1 MNGVADC
8 LFCRI
13 AGGKIPSKK
22 VFEDGDVLAFHDI
35 NPAAPVHFL
44 IIPKSHVDSLL
55 TSGSEHDAVLS
66 KMVSLAAR
74 LATEQGCDNGFRL
87 VINNGP
93 DGGQE
98 VNHLHIHILGGPR
111 PWKRL

>member
-1 MNGVADC
+1 MTASC

-13 AGGKIPSKK
+13 ARGEVPSRKAY
-22 VFEDGDVLAFHDI
+22 EDDEVIAFHDI
-35 NPAAPVHFL
+35 NPAAPVHL
-44 IIPKSHVDSLL
+44 LLVPKMHVDSLI
-55 TSGSEHDAVLS
+55 TTGTEHEALLG
-66 KMVSLAAR
+66 KLIALAPR
-74 LATEQGCDNGFRL
+74 LAKEQGCVNGFRV

-98 VNHLHIHILGGPR
+98 VYHLHVHVLGGPR

>member
-1 MNGVADC
+1 MTSAC

-13 AGGKIPSKK
+13 ARGELPCRKIY
-22 VFEDGDVLAFHDI
+22 EDDEILAFHDI
-35 NPAAPVHFL
+35 HPAAPVHL
-44 IIPKSHVDSLL
+44 LVIPKQHLDSLVDAGPEHQALLGKL
-55 TSGSEHDAVLS
+55 TA
-66 KMVSLAAR
+66 LAPR
-74 LATEQGCDNGFRL
+74 LAKESGCNNGFRV

-98 VNHLHIHILGGPR
+98 VNHLHMHILGGPR

>member
-1 MNGVADC
+1 MTASC

-13 AGGKIPSKK
+13 ASGEIPSRKAY
-22 VFEDGDVLAFHDI
+22 EDDEVIAFHDI
-35 NPAAPVHFL
+35 NPAAPVHL
-44 IIPKSHVDSLL
+44 LLVPKMHVDSLI
-55 TSGSEHDAVLS
+55 TTGPEHEALLG
-66 KMVSLAAR
+66 KLITLAPR
-74 LATEQGCDNGFRL
+74 LAKEQGCVNGFRV

-98 VNHLHIHILGGPR
+98 VYHLHIHILGGPR

>member
-1 MNGVADC
+1 MTAGC

-13 AGGKIPSKK
+13 ARGEVPSRKAY
-22 VFEDGDVLAFHDI
+22 EDDEVIAFHDI
-35 NPAAPVHFL
+35 NPAAPVHL
-44 IIPKSHVDSLL
+44 LLVPKVHVDSLI
-55 TSGSEHDAVLS
+55 TTGPEHEALLG
-66 KMVSLAAR
+66 KLIALAPR
-74 LATEQGCDNGFRL
+74 LAKEQGCVNGFRV

-98 VNHLHIHILGGPR
+98 VYHLHIHILGGPR

>member
-1 MNGVADC
+1 MSTDC

-13 AGGKIPSKK
+13 ARGELPSRKLY
-22 VFEDGDVLAFHDI
+22 EDDEMLAFHDI
-35 NPAAPVHFL
+35 HPAAPVHFM
-44 IIPKSHVDSLL
+44 IVPKTHVDSLIEAGPGHTAL
-55 TSGSEHDAVLS
+55 LG
-66 KMVSLAAR
+66 KMVALAPR
-74 LATEQGCDNGFRL
+74 LAKEQGCINGFRV

-98 VNHLHIHILGGPR
+98 VNHLHMHILGGPR

>member
-1 MNGVADC
+1 MSTDC

-13 AGGKIPSKK
+13 ARGEIPSRKLY
-22 VFEDGDVLAFHDI
+22 EDDEILAFHDI
-35 NPAAPVHFL
+35 HPAAPVHFM
-44 IIPKSHVDSLL
+44 IVPKTHVDSLIEAGPGHTAL
-55 TSGSEHDAVLS
+55 LG
-66 KMVSLAAR
+66 KMVALAPR
-74 LATEQGCDNGFRL
+74 LAKEQGCTNGFRV

>member
-1 MNGVADC
+1 MTSSC

-13 AGGKIPSKK
+13 ARGELPSRKAY
-22 VFEDGDVLAFHDI
+22 EDDEILAFHDI
-35 NPAAPVHFL
+35 HPAAPVHL
-44 IIPKSHVDSLL
+44 LVIPKVHIDSLITAGPGHEAL
-55 TSGSEHDAVLS
+55 FGKLID
-66 KMVSLAAR
+66 LAPR
-74 LATEQGCDNGFRL
+74 LAKEQGCDNGFRV

-98 VNHLHIHILGGPR
+98 VNHLHMHILGGPR

>member
-1 MNGVADC
+1 MNVVAGC

-13 AGGKIPSKK
+13 AGGEIPSKK
-22 VFEDGDVLAFHDI
+22 VYEDDEIIAFHDI
-35 NPAAPVHFL
+35 HPAAPVHFL

-55 TSGSEHDAVLS
+55 TSSSEDEAVLG
-66 KMVSLAAR
+66 KMIALAPR
-74 LATEQGCDNGFRL
+74 LAKEQGCGNGFRL

>member
-1 MNGVADC
+1 MTASC

-13 AGGKIPSKK
+13 ARGEIPSRKAY
-22 VFEDGDVLAFHDI
+22 EDDEVIAFHDI
-35 NPAAPVHFL
+35 NPAAPVHL
-44 IIPKSHVDSLL
+44 LLVPKVHVDSLI
-55 TSGSEHDAVLS
+55 TTGPEHEALLG
-66 KMVSLAAR
+66 KLIALAPR
-74 LATEQGCDNGFRL
+74 LAKEQGCVNGFRV

-98 VNHLHIHILGGPR
+98 VYHLHIHILGGPR

>member
-1 MNGVADC
+1 MTSEC

-13 AGGKIPSKK
+13 ARGELPSRKAY
-22 VFEDGDVLAFHDI
+22 EDDEFLAFHDI
-35 NPAAPVHFL
+35 HPAAPVHL
-44 IIPKSHVDSLL
+44 LVIPKQHLDSLDDVRPEHEALLGKL
-55 TSGSEHDAVLS
+55 TL
-66 KMVSLAAR
+66 LAPR
-74 LATEQGCDNGFRL
+74 LAKEQGCDNGFRV

-98 VNHLHIHILGGPR
+98 VYHLHMHILGGPR

>member
-1 MNGVADC
+1 MSTDC

-13 AGGKIPSKK
+13 ARGELPSRKLY
-22 VFEDGDVLAFHDI
+22 EDDEVVAFHDI
-35 NPAAPVHFL
+35 HPAAPVHFM
-44 IIPKSHVDSLL
+44 IVPKTHVDSLIEAGPGHAAL
-55 TSGSEHDAVLS
+55 LG
-66 KMVSLAAR
+66 KMVALAPR
-74 LATEQGCDNGFRL
+74 LAKEQGCSNGFRV

-98 VNHLHIHILGGPR
+98 VYHLHMHILGGPR

>member
-1 MNGVADC
+1 MSTDC

-13 AGGKIPSKK
+13 ARGELPSRKLY
-22 VFEDGDVLAFHDI
+22 EDDEVLAFHDI
-35 NPAAPVHFL
+35 HPAAPVHFM
-44 IIPKSHVDSLL
+44 IVPKTHVDSLIEAGPGHTAL
-55 TSGSEHDAVLS
+55 LG
-66 KMVSLAAR
+66 KMVALAPR
-74 LATEQGCDNGFRL
+74 LAKEQGCVNGFRV

>member
-1 MNGVADC
+1 MSGQC

-13 AGGKIPSKK
+13 AAGEIPSRT
-22 VFEDGDVLAFHDI
+22 VYEDDEVLAFHDI
-35 NPAAPVHFL
+35 HPAAPVHL
-44 IIPKSHVDSLL
+44 LMIPKNHLDSLL
-55 TSGSEHDAVLS
+55 ESGSEHEALFG
-66 KMVSLAAR
+66 KMLGLAPR
-74 LATEQGCDNGFRL
+74 LAKEQGCDNGFRV

-98 VNHLHIHILGGPR
+98 VNHLHIHIMGGPR

>member
-1 MNGVADC
+1 MSTDC

-13 AGGKIPSKK
+13 ARGELPSGKLY
-22 VFEDGDVLAFHDI
+22 EDDEVLAFHDI
-35 NPAAPVHFL
+35 HPAAPVHFM
-44 IIPKSHVDSLL
+44 IVPKTHVDSLIEAGPSHTAL
-55 TSGSEHDAVLS
+55 LG
-66 KMVSLAAR
+66 KMVALAPR
-74 LATEQGCDNGFRL
+74 LAKEQGCTNGFRV

>member
-1 MNGVADC
+1 MSTDC

-13 AGGKIPSKK
+13 ARGELPSRKLY
-22 VFEDGDVLAFHDI
+22 EDDEVLAFHDI
-35 NPAAPVHFL
+35 HPAAPVHFM
-44 IIPKSHVDSLL
+44 IVPKTHVDSLI
-55 TSGSEHDAVLS
+55 EAVPGHTALWG
-66 KMVSLAAR
+66 KMVALAPR
-74 LATEQGCDNGFRL
+74 LAKEQGCVNGFRV

>member
-1 MNGVADC
+1 MTAGC

-13 AGGKIPSKK
+13 ACGEIPSRKAY
-22 VFEDGDVLAFHDI
+22 EDDEVIAFHDI
-35 NPAAPVHFL
+35 NPAAPVHL
-44 IIPKSHVDSLL
+44 LLVPKVHVDSLV
-55 TSGSEHDAVLS
+55 TTGPEHEALLG
-66 KMVSLAAR
+66 KLIALAPR
-74 LATEQGCDNGFRL
+74 LAKEQGCVNGFRV

-98 VNHLHIHILGGPR
+98 VYHLHIHILGGPR

>member
-1 MNGVADC
+1 MSTDC

-13 AGGKIPSKK
+13 ARGELPSGKLY
-22 VFEDGDVLAFHDI
+22 EDDEVLAFHDI
-35 NPAAPVHFL
+35 HPAAPVHFM
-44 IIPKSHVDSLL
+44 IVPKTHVDSLIEAGPGHTAL
-55 TSGSEHDAVLS
+55 LG
-66 KMVSLAAR
+66 KMVALAPR
-74 LATEQGCDNGFRL
+74 LAKEQGCVNGFRV

>member
-1 MNGVADC
+1 MTAGC

-13 AGGKIPSKK
+13 ARGEVPSRKAY
-22 VFEDGDVLAFHDI
+22 EDDEVIAFHDI
-35 NPAAPVHFL
+35 NPAAPVHL
-44 IIPKSHVDSLL
+44 LLIPKVHVDSLV
-55 TSGSEHDAVLS
+55 TTGPEHEALLG
-66 KMVSLAAR
+66 KLMALAPR
-74 LATEQGCDNGFRL
+74 LAKEQGCVNGFRV

-98 VNHLHIHILGGPR
+98 VYHLHIHILGGPR

>member
-1 MNGVADC
+1 MTAGC

-13 AGGKIPSKK
+13 ARGEVPSRKAY
-22 VFEDGDVLAFHDI
+22 EDDEVVAFHDI
-35 NPAAPVHFL
+35 NPAAPVHL
-44 IIPKSHVDSLL
+44 LLVPKVHLDSLV
-55 TSGSEHDAVLS
+55 TTGPEHEALLG
-66 KMVSLAAR
+66 KLIGLAPR
-74 LATEQGCDNGFRL
+74 LAKEQGCVNGFRV

-98 VNHLHIHILGGPR
+98 VYHLHIHILGGPR

>member
-1 MNGVADC
+1 MTASC

-13 AGGKIPSKK
+13 AGGEIPSRKAY
-22 VFEDGDVLAFHDI
+22 EDDEVIAFHDI
-35 NPAAPVHFL
+35 NPAAPVHL
-44 IIPKSHVDSLL
+44 LLVPKMHVDSLI
-55 TSGSEHDAVLS
+55 TTGPEHEALLG
-66 KMVSLAAR
+66 KLIALAPR
-74 LATEQGCDNGFRL
+74 LAKEQGCVNGFRV

-98 VNHLHIHILGGPR
+98 VYHLHIHILGGPR

>member
-1 MNGVADC
+1 MTEKC

-13 AGGKIPSKK
+13 ARGEVPSRKAY
-22 VFEDGDVLAFHDI
+22 EDDEVLAFHDI
-35 NPAAPVHFL
+35 NPAAPVHL
-44 IIPKSHVDSLL
+44 LVIPKLHLDSLFM
-55 TSGSEHDAVLS
+55 TGREHEALLG
-66 KMVSLAAR
+66 KLMGLAPR
-74 LATEQGCDNGFRL
+74 LAKEQGCDNGFRV

-98 VNHLHIHILGGPR
+98 VYHLHMHILGGPR

>member
-1 MNGVADC
+1 MTEKGC

-13 AGGKIPSKK
+13 ARGELPSRKAY
-22 VFEDGDVLAFHDI
+22 EDDQILVFHDI
-35 NPAAPVHFL
+35 NPAAPVHL
-44 IIPKSHVDSLL
+44 LVIPKVHVDSLVTVGPEHEALLGKLL
-55 TSGSEHDAVLS
+55 T
-66 KMVSLAAR
+66 LAPR
-74 LATEQGCDNGFRL
+74 LAKEQGCGNGFRV

>member
-1 MNGVADC
+1 MPG
-8 LFCRI
+8 I
-13 AGGKIPSKK
+13 ARGEIPSRKLY
-22 VFEDGDVLAFHDI
+22 EDDEILAFHDI
-35 NPAAPVHFL
+35 HPAAPVHFM
-44 IIPKSHVDSLL
+44 IVPKTHVDSLI
-55 TSGSEHDAVLS
+55 DAGPGHTALLG
-66 KMVSLAAR
+66 KMVALAPR
-74 LATEQGCDNGFRL
+74 LAKEQGCTNGFRV

>member
-1 MNGVADC
+1 MSTDC

-13 AGGKIPSKK
+13 ARGELPSRKLY
-22 VFEDGDVLAFHDI
+22 EDDEMLAFHDI
-35 NPAAPVHFL
+35 HPAAPVHFM
-44 IIPKSHVDSLL
+44 IVPKTHVDSLIEAGPVHTAL
-55 TSGSEHDAVLS
+55 LG
-66 KMVSLAAR
+66 KMVALAPR
-74 LATEQGCDNGFRL
+74 LAKEQGCSNGFRV

-98 VNHLHIHILGGPR
+98 VYHLHMHILGGPR

>member
-1 MNGVADC
+1 MTASC

-13 AGGKIPSKK
+13 ARGEVPSRKAY
-22 VFEDGDVLAFHDI
+22 EDDEVIAFHDI
-35 NPAAPVHFL
+35 NPAAPVHL
-44 IIPKSHVDSLL
+44 LLVPKMHVDSLI
-55 TSGSEHDAVLS
+55 TTGPEHEALLG
-66 KMVSLAAR
+66 KLMALAPR
-74 LATEQGCDNGFRL
+74 LAKEQGCVNGFRV

-98 VNHLHIHILGGPR
+98 VYHLHIHILGGPR

>member
-1 MNGVADC
+1 MTASC

-13 AGGKIPSKK
+13 ARGEVPSRKAY
-22 VFEDGDVLAFHDI
+22 EDDEVIAFHDI
-35 NPAAPVHFL
+35 NPAAPVHL
-44 IIPKSHVDSLL
+44 LLVPKVHVDSLI
-55 TSGSEHDAVLS
+55 TTGPEHEALLG
-66 KMVSLAAR
+66 KLIALAPR
-74 LATEQGCDNGFRL
+74 LAKEQGCVNGFRV

-98 VNHLHIHILGGPR
+98 VYHLHIHILGGPR

>member
-1 MNGVADC
+1 MSKDC

-13 AGGKIPSKK
+13 ARGELPSRKLY
-22 VFEDGDVLAFHDI
+22 EDDEVVAFHDI
-35 NPAAPVHFL
+35 HPAAPVHFM
-44 IIPKSHVDSLL
+44 IVPKAHVDSLIEAGPGHTAL
-55 TSGSEHDAVLS
+55 LG
-66 KMVSLAAR
+66 KMVALAPR
-74 LATEQGCDNGFRL
+74 LAKEQGCSNGFRV

>member
-1 MNGVADC
+1 MTAGC

-13 AGGKIPSKK
+13 ARGEIPSRKAY
-22 VFEDGDVLAFHDI
+22 EDDEVIAFHDI
-35 NPAAPVHFL
+35 NPAAPVHL
-44 IIPKSHVDSLL
+44 LLVPKVHVDSLV
-55 TSGSEHDAVLS
+55 TTGPEHEALLG
-66 KMVSLAAR
+66 KLIALAPR
-74 LATEQGCDNGFRL
+74 LAKEQGCVNGFRV

-98 VNHLHIHILGGPR
+98 VYHLHIHILGGPR

>member
-1 MNGVADC
+1 MNVVAGC

-13 AGGKIPSKK
+13 VAGEIPSKK
-22 VFEDGDVLAFHDI
+22 VHEDSDTLAFHDI
-35 NPAAPVHFL
+35 HPAAPVHFL

-55 TSGSEHDAVLS
+55 TSGPEHEAVLG
-66 KMVSLAAR
+66 KMTSLAPR
-74 LATEQGCDNGFRL
+74 LAKQLGCDNGFRL

>member
-1 MNGVADC
+1 MTASC

-13 AGGKIPSKK
+13 ARGEIPSRKAY
-22 VFEDGDVLAFHDI
+22 EDDEVIAFHDI
-35 NPAAPVHFL
+35 NPAAPVHL
-44 IIPKSHVDSLL
+44 LLVPKMHVDSLI
-55 TSGSEHDAVLS
+55 TTGPEHEALLG
-66 KMVSLAAR
+66 KLIALAPR
-74 LATEQGCDNGFRL
+74 LAKEQGCINGFRV

-98 VNHLHIHILGGPR
+98 VYHLHIHILGGPR